1 MVCGGL
7 RYGTDSIS
15 FYLVFY
21 VLQRKGMSAAMN
33 QTETNAQNTEAVGTE
48 AQAAGDQFSLNLA
61 DLLPDANGEIVI
73 LNEGDDPCLNIVTDL
88 RLLES
93 GIAEAHVTDG
103 GIEVKGLQYWVFED
117 GTKLY
122 YSPGLSISVDH
133 TIDHPTG

>member
-1 MVCGGL
+1 
-7 RYGTDSIS
+7 
-15 FYLVFY
+15 
-21 VLQRKGMSAAMN
+21 MS
-33 QTETNAQNTEAVGTE
+33 QTETSAQTIEAIG
-48 AQAAGDQFSLNLA
+48 AGAPAAGDQFSLNLA

-93 GIAEAHVTDG
+93 GIADAHVTDG

-133 TIDHPTG
+133 PIEHPAG

>member
-1 MVCGGL
+1 MNEIDANNDHITGAE
-7 RYGTDSIS
+7 T
-15 FYLVFY
+15 
-21 VLQRKGMSAAMN
+21 AAV
-33 QTETNAQNTEAVGTE
+33 ADGS
-48 AQAAGDQFSLNLA
+48 QFTLNLA

-93 GIAEAHVTDG
+93 GIAESHITDG

-122 YSPGLSISVDH
+122 YSPGLSISVEH
-133 TIDHPTG
+133 EIG

>member
-1 MVCGGL
+1 
-7 RYGTDSIS
+7 
-15 FYLVFY
+15 
-21 VLQRKGMSAAMN
+21 MN
-33 QTETNAQNTEAVGTE
+33 QTETNDQNIEALDAGASAT
-48 AQAAGDQFSLNLA
+48 GDQFSLNLA

-93 GIAEAHVTDG
+93 GIADAHVTDG

-122 YSPGLSISVDH
+122 YSPGLSISVDQPIEHH
-133 TIDHPTG
+133 TLG

>member
-1 MVCGGL
+1 
-7 RYGTDSIS
+7 
-15 FYLVFY
+15 
-21 VLQRKGMSAAMN
+21 MN
-33 QTETNAQNTEAVGTE
+33 QTETNNESTDLD
-48 AQAAGDQFSLNLA
+48 AAAGKASGDQFTLNLT

-93 GIAEAHVTDG
+93 GIAEAHVTDS

-122 YSPGLSISVDH
+122 YSPGLSISVEH
-133 TIDHPTG
+133 QIEPHSIG

>member
-1 MVCGGL
+1 
-7 RYGTDSIS
+7 
-15 FYLVFY
+15 
-21 VLQRKGMSAAMN
+21 MN
-33 QTETNAQNTEAVGTE
+33 QTETNDQNID
-48 AQAAGDQFSLNLA
+48 AAGAEARAASDQFSLNLT

-73 LNEGDDPCLNIVTDL
+73 LNEGDDP

-93 GIAEAHVTDG
+93 GIADAHVTDG

-133 TIDHPTG
+133 PIG

>member
-1 MVCGGL
+1 
-7 RYGTDSIS
+7 
-15 FYLVFY
+15 
-21 VLQRKGMSAAMN
+21 MN
-33 QTETNAQNTEAVGTE
+33 QTGTNDQNIEGIGADP
-48 AQAAGDQFSLNLA
+48 QASGDQFTLNLA

-73 LNEGDDPCLNIVTDL
+73 LNEGDDPCLNIITDL

-93 GIAEAHVTDG
+93 GIADAHMTDG

-133 TIDHPTG
+133 PLEHHAIG